1 MRYLRYISVLA
12 VSLAISS
19 CFMIAPTG
27 NPPHNYA
34 LLPGE
39 CLLSNELEYVTF
51 EDVNIVRNGCYT
63 LALKLDAADCHWEK
77 YHPDKN
83 LGGSYYLMPP
93 NDIFTQ
99 FGKNKSKVKKAYEKL
114 YHNFTESFRSLNY
127 SPHGYEIMTV
137 LYDDI
142 KLIADKPFA
151 GIPAGENLAHLI
163 ITDDA
168 KRGYH
173 LISSIYNRYDKA
185 GTLLGIPLEYE
196 SLIESEY
203 VSILIPVEDHEVIPT
218 RITFEIEIPAK
229 KVNLLNWLNAQIDD
243 PDAPVPYE
251 EITLHGKFVAGYR
264 LQ

>member
-1 MRYLRYISVLA
+1 MRYLRYISVL
-12 VSLAISS
+12 VISLTLSS

-27 NPPHNYA
+27 NPSNSYA

-63 LALKLDAADCHWEK
+63 LVLKLDAVDCQWEK
-77 YHPDKN
+77 YRPDKN

-99 FGKNKSKVKKAYEKL
+99 FSKNKTKVKKVYEQL
-114 YHNFTESFRSLNY
+114 YHNFTESFKSHNY

-137 LYDDI
+137 LYDDDI

-163 ITDDA
+163 GDT
-168 KRGYH
+168 KKGYH
-173 LISSIYNRYDKA
+173 LVSSIDNRYDRA
-185 GTLLGIPLEYE
+185 GALLGIPLEYE
-196 SLIESEY
+196 SLIGSEY
-203 VSILIPVEDHEVIPT
+203 ITILIPVDNQEVIPT

-229 KVNLLNWLNAQIDD
+229 KVNLLNWFNAQIDD

-251 EITLHGKFVAGYR
+251 EITLHGKFTAGYR
-264 LQ
+264 VL